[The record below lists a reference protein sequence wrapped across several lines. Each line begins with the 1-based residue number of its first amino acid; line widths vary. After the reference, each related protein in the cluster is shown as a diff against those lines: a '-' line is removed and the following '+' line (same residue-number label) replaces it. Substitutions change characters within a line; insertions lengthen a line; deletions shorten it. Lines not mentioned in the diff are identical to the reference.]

1 MKSCPNLCIPI
12 TLQVVILAMT
22 TVELFGF
29 LGLAGIKLSA
39 IPAVT
44 LIFSVGVGVEFTVHL
59 CMVSFYTHFTC
70 GEIWMSI
77 FHHLFINLKK
87 TAPGKKTHGKNEGN
101 LNRVDGF
108 IW

>member
-1 MKSCPNLCIPI
+1 
-12 TLQVVILAMT
+12 MT

-44 LIFSVGVGVEFTVHL
+44 LVFSVGVGVEFTVHL

-70 GEIWMSI
+70 GEASKHFLTPLFDTLKLYLDQIY
-77 FHHLFINLKK
+77 HHAK
-87 TAPGKKTHGKNEGN
+87 TSKA
-101 LNRVDGF
+101 
-108 IW
+108 